1 MHLCESVKDQSSVF
15 SNSFFLFLKAIDLFL
30 NCMICTYVYYF
41 FGHSVDTSEGP
52 NSHRHHEES
61 SSAQLAF
68 ANDVQ
73 SLIQV
78 IDDLGNP
85 FEEKSS
91 DLLVLHTKEIADP
104 SVIKTVRLAKTIG
117 KRQFESFTNDRI
129 VERTRAI
136 EEPLKRNKLPLF
148 GTIRKS
154 STQKGKETSL
164 KNDMTLFA
172 RLYIGC
178 QNRDGNLDVFFRH
191 ENQMFPPS
199 LSDSGKMHQ
208 CNKSDLLICLENL
221 TESQPP
227 TTPNVTSIILDGAVI
242 VRMLKPGT
250 AKTFEEYGNEVFLPY
265 ICRQTEA
272 ATRVDLVWD
281 TYKVDSLKSATRE
294 RRVS

>member
-117 KRQFESFTNDRI
+117 KRQFELFTNDRI

-136 EEPLKRNKLPLF
+136 EEPLKRNKLSLF
-148 GTIRKS
+148 GT
-154 STQKGKETSL
+154 KG
-164 KNDMTLFA
+164 
-172 RLYIGC
+172 Y
-178 QNRDGNLDVFFRH
+178 Q
-191 ENQMFPPS
+191 
-199 LSDSGKMHQ
+199 
-208 CNKSDLLICLENL
+208 
-221 TESQPP
+221 SQ
-227 TTPNVTSIILDGAVI
+227 
-242 VRMLKPGT
+242 
-250 AKTFEEYGNEVFLPY
+250 EVL
-265 ICRQTEA
+265 Q
-272 ATRVDLVWD
+272 
-281 TYKVDSLKSATRE
+281 
-294 RRVS
+294 